1 MGVRKVR
8 PLSYVS
14 VKGQDDKLMVYTCAE
29 SNLDL
34 AAFCT
39 VEGKATISISQDCP
53 LPAAG

>member
-14 VKGQDDKLMVYTCAE
+14 VKGQDDKLMVYTGAE